1 MLEAMADGLSELR
14 ELPAGLAEA
23 EAARFSGA
31 GVKTARVSGA
41 AAEAARFSGAAAE
54 TARFSG
60 AAAETARVSGAA
72 AVAAVLSKAGPA
84 MDSRAYRWLLDLAS
98 LNSAS
103 DVRAFFSRSKILS
116 WRSRQIFAMS
126 EVDCIRNESFCLA
139 PREQWEI

>member
-31 GVKTARVSGA
+31 GAETARVSGA

-54 TARFSG
+54 A
-60 AAAETARVSGAA
+60 ARVSGAA
-72 AVAAVLSKAGPA
+72 AVAAVLSKPGPA